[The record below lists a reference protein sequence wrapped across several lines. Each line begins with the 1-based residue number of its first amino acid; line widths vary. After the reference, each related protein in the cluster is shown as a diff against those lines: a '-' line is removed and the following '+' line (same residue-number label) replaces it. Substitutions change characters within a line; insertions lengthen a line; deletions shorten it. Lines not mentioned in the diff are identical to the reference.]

1 MKRSI
6 IRYLLTGM
14 FLFLSVALQAGS
26 YWQRAVV
33 NYTRQ
38 QYHSGNQNWQIVQSR
53 EGWMYFANNKGLLE
67 FDGSSWHTYP
77 LPGNA
82 KVRSVCA
89 VDGAIYVGALGQF
102 GRFVR
107 TDKGRM
113 TYERLSEPVEKIGQ
127 LNVWNIHHMGSDTYF
142 QCDTALYVNDTRHP
156 INDPHGLSYSA
167 VLYNRL
173 YVTTATGIYVL
184 TGHKFSPLQGI
195 DIRNTS
201 AIVAMLP
208 YEGRLLLVS
217 REKGLFLYGDSHLEP
232 VHTAAMSCIHEK
244 QLSCAAISGHL
255 LVLGTLHTTR
265 AADSVS
271 RIIHAYS
278 GEREREARS
287 LLSASL
293 KTVCAQQLYRTA
305 KDTILLREILTNT
318 PAISHLI
325 REGKEEQIPS
335 YMEMGLH
342 QMRTLKQAAYGLRN
356 ISERERDK
364 LLKYLEL

>member
-14 FLFLSVALQAGS
+14 FLFLSVTLQAGS

-107 TDKGRM
+107 TDKGRLA
-113 TYERLSEPVEKIGQ
+113 YERLSEPVEKIGQ

-142 QCDTALYVNDTRHP
+142 QCDTALYVNDTRHQ

-167 VLYNRL
+167 VLYKRL

-184 TGHKFSPLQGI
+184 TGQKFTPLQGI

-208 YEGRLLLVS
+208 
-217 REKGLFLYGDSHLEP
+217 
-232 VHTAAMSCIHEK
+232 
-244 QLSCAAISGHL
+244 
-255 LVLGTLHTTR
+255 
-265 AADSVS
+265 
-271 RIIHAYS
+271 
-278 GEREREARS
+278 
-287 LLSASL
+287 
-293 KTVCAQQLYRTA
+293 
-305 KDTILLREILTNT
+305 
-318 PAISHLI
+318 
-325 REGKEEQIPS
+325 
-335 YMEMGLH
+335 
-342 QMRTLKQAAYGLRN
+342 
-356 ISERERDK
+356 
-364 LLKYLEL
+364 